1 MLLLA
6 FSQKE
11 TEMAFIRD
19 FFLILVCIL
28 ALPYV
33 LQASIDAVFAFKDTI
48 NQLRFPFRLKK
59 GDGDV

>member
-1 MLLLA
+1 
-6 FSQKE
+6 
-11 TEMAFIRD
+11 MAFIRD

-33 LQASIDAVFAFKDTI
+33 LQASIDAVFALKNTF

-59 GDGDV
+59 RESDV